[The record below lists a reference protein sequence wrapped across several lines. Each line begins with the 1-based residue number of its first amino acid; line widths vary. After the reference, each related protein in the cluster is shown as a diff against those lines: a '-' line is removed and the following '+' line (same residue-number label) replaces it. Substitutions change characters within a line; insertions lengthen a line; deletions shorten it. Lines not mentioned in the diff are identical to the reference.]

1 MVTGHASGHADRG
14 DAPGVT
20 RCVHCGTSVSD
31 DVVGIPPSVRRLR
44 DHLLGCPAALVAFQ
58 PALPIVR
65 DRAALL
71 SQFVFAPAT

>member
-1 MVTGHASGHADRG
+1 MLIVDASARADRD

-31 DVVGIPPSVRRLR
+31 DVFGTAPSVRRLR

-71 SQFVFAPAT
+71 NQFVFAPAS